1 MNSLTMALSVR
12 LYLNLISSSVTNA
25 SRINV
30 RIVFFWIEL
39 SGRQS
44 DEDIFGAA
52 GKIRKV
58 FHHLPEEICDSYHQE
73 REKEKCVSLWKGDDV
88 RIHFHYHCT
97 GDRLIFLIYGKT
109 KIAILGIF
117 TDVFSCSVR
126 LFLALFNKH
135 RENKEHSLMFSLSL
149 GALRQVTRI

>member
-12 LYLNLISSSVTNA
+12 QYLNLISSSVTNA

-30 RIVFFWIEL
+30 RFFFNRIKR
-39 SGRQS
+39 ST
-44 DEDIFGAA
+44 
-52 GKIRKV
+52 IRRRHFRGSRKNQKSFPSSPRRNMRFV
-58 FHHLPEEICDSYHQE
+58 SPRKRE
-73 REKEKCVSLWKGDDV
+73 REKCVSLWKGDDV